1 MEQELTIW
9 NYLKSKGLT
18 DQGVAGLMGNLYAES
33 KLSPINLQDT
43 SNKHLA
49 MTDEDY
55 TKAVDN
61 GSYKNFIRDSAGYGL
76 AQWTDWKRKQNLLY
90 FAQSKKTSVGDLLMQ
105 LEFLYLELSQSY
117 PRVLNELKT
126 TRSVLSASNAVL
138 LQFEKPK
145 VQDEAVQDRRFNY
158 SKMFYDKYGT
168 KSGVRIGITTSD
180 LHLREGAGTQYKSLG
195 VMPKGSQVTIISE
208 TEGWLRVSS
217 CKLGKLGYC
226 SSAYI
231 K

>member
-1 MEQELTIW
+1 MEQELAIW

-76 AQWTDWKRKQNLLY
+76 AQWTYWKRKQNLLY

-158 SKMFYDKYGT
+158 SKMF
-168 KSGVRIGITTSD
+168 
-180 LHLREGAGTQYKSLG
+180 
-195 VMPKGSQVTIISE
+195 
-208 TEGWLRVSS
+208 
-217 CKLGKLGYC
+217 
-226 SSAYI
+226 
-231 K
+231 

>member
-76 AQWTDWKRKQNLLY
+76 AQWTYWKRKQNLLY
-90 FAQSKKTSVGDLLMQ
+90 FAQSKKTSVGVFIL
-105 LEFLYLELSQSY
+105 
-117 PRVLNELKT
+117 R
-126 TRSVLSASNAVL
+126 AI
-138 LQFEKPK
+138 
-145 VQDEAVQDRRFNY
+145 
-158 SKMFYDKYGT
+158 SK
-168 KSGVRIGITTSD
+168 
-180 LHLREGAGTQYKSLG
+180 L
-195 VMPKGSQVTIISE
+195 P
-208 TEGWLRVSS
+208 
-217 CKLGKLGYC
+217 
-226 SSAYI
+226 
-231 K
+231 